1 MERLEDCH
9 HGSSGRRHRHR
20 GDVFRPAAR
29 PGAGRHRHNHHADA
43 PPAGPGFP
51 GFDRHFGSDI
61 DYQALLAEA
70 LGITVEELQ
79 AAEQQAY
86 SAALDQA
93 VTNGDLTQDEADLML
108 AQQALKGYI
117 DPEALQAK
125 ALGITVE
132 ELQAAR
138 DAGKS
143 MSTLIDELG
152 LTPAAVR
159 TAQQAAY
166 EEALARRSAMA

>member
-1 MERLEDCH
+1 M
-9 HGSSGRRHRHR
+9 
-20 GDVFRPAAR
+20 
-29 PGAGRHRHNHHADA
+29 
-43 PPAGPGFP
+43 
-51 GFDRHFGSDI
+51 
-61 DYQALLAEA
+61 
-70 LGITVEELQ
+70 
-79 AAEQQAY
+79 
-86 SAALDQA
+86 
-93 VTNGDLTQDEADLML
+93 TNGDLTQDEADLML

-159 TAQQAAY
+159 TARAGG
-166 EEALARRSAMA
+166 L